1 LGRSKGDS
9 PDTGGSALGVVVGG
23 RTFPSLGTE
32 LQTIRSSPYH
42 TGLARRRHQRLHN
55 ARAFPPCCC
64 PLPVSR
70 PGKAGDPKAPPPEPL
85 LPAGAIQRRV
95 RRRNFALRPALP
107 ASLAGRYPRD
117 YYGHSV
123 AIGLAPGRRSHVRQR
138 RTWQRDLGVPFA
150 SLHALT
156 GHRSCAPEE
165 CHKPTLSLRQGPAPV
180 TGVFPAG
187 DRLPLP
193 ETGIQAIQLSPCR
206 ADPPAR
212 RPIRLGTAAGFL
224 ACCCPLHLS
233 DPGQP
238 SDPETTPLIPAR

>member
-1 LGRSKGDS
+1 LEPPPAGRLRRAYLHLPRSTAS
-9 PDTGGSALGVVVGG
+9 
-23 RTFPSLGTE
+23 
-32 LQTIRSSPYH
+32 RSSAYH
-42 TGLARRRHQRLHN
+42 QPPS
-55 ARAFPPCCC
+55 AF
-64 PLPVSR
+64 VTHHY
-70 PGKAGDPKAPPPEPL
+70 AY
-85 LPAGAIQRRV
+85 LPAPFLLSHLCP
-95 RRRNFALRPALP
+95 FALRPALP

-165 CHKPTLSLRQGPAPV
+165 CPKPTLSLRQGPAPV

-193 ETGIQAIQLSPCR
+193 EAGIQAIQLSPCR

-212 RPIRLGTAAGFL
+212 HPIRLGTATGFL